1 MDSLTFIILIG
12 FVWIVLTGISRI
24 SWFNVTNPEI
34 GLGFAYYRTTRL
46 NAMISKIGERGKIFW
61 KLLWDIGIIAGLG
74 ILFIGLIVFSINI
87 ITFFIKFLLP
97 KSSNVTPIAITPVI
111 PGITVSFASLPY
123 FIVAIMIGAIV
134 HEFAHGIAAINEKVS
149 LKSTGIFVF
158 LLFFGAF
165 VEPEEEKILKASSRS
180 KMRIMAAGGL
190 ANMIVAVFFLLVL
203 LLPMGF
209 PFLISPFYETESTG
223 ALIVNTVSG
232 TPARQEGIQTGFV
245 LIGVESELGYFS
257 INSASDFTSFVQAEV
272 YINQSLAFHFAGNID
287 PISLKTMNKS
297 IITDKSI
304 DNTTGFIGIA
314 TWDYNEP
321 KFLSDIVFIR
331 LVPYWLFYTILYTFM
346 VNLMLALMNLLP
358 VPFLDGDK
366 LLAAFLGEN
375 NQTLHKWVKYF
386 ALTVL
391 VSNLALSFLFMGWQ
405 QI

>member
-61 KLLWDIGIIAGLG
+61 KVLWDIGIIAGLG
-74 ILFIGLIVFSINI
+74 ILFTGLIVFSINI
-87 ITFFIKFLLP
+87 ITFFLP

-123 FIVAIMIGAIV
+123 FIVAIMIGAMV

-165 VEPEEEKILKASSRS
+165 VEPEEETILKASSRS

-190 ANMIVAVFFLLVL
+190 ANMIFAVFFLLVL
-203 LLPMGF
+203 LLPMGI
-209 PFLISPFYETESTG
+209 PFLISPLYETESTG
-223 ALIVNTVSG
+223 ALIVNTVPG
-232 TPARQEGIQTGFV
+232 TPARQEGIRTGFV
-245 LIGVESELGYFS
+245 IIGIESEKGYFS
-257 INSASDFTSFVQAEV
+257 IFSGSDFVTFVQAEV
-272 YINQSLAFHFAGNID
+272 FINQSLIFHFNGDRD
-287 PISLKTMNKS
+287 PITLITMNKAK
-297 IITDKSI
+297 ITNKTI
-304 DNTTGFIGIA
+304 DNSTGFIGIA
-314 TWDYNEP
+314 TWNYNEP

-331 LVPYWLFYTILYTFM
+331 LIPYWLFYTVLYTFM

-366 LLAAFLGEN
+366 LLAAFLGEK
-375 NQTLHKWVKYF
+375 NQALHKWIKYF
-386 ALTVL
+386 ALIVL
-391 VSNLALSFLFMGWQ
+391 FLNFALSFLFVGWQ